1 VNFDTVFDRQK
12 TRTVTRSL
20 GTRILRF
27 SCYTKLT
34 KTVQKLSKYSRSDQR
49 GGGRSHHRPPPL
61 NTPLTDY
68 RSILYRIN
76 SAAYAE
82 LSVFFRLISLSGHM
96 GQLRGFSSAFLL
108 VINRLSATWRHYTI
122 VLVSF
127 SELMKLSI
135 FSASEK

>member
-1 VNFDTVFDRQK
+1 LTQFLTDRKHGQLPEALGHGFYGSVAIRSSQK
-12 TRTVTRSL
+12 QYKNYPNIQ
-20 GTRILRF
+20 GQ
-27 SCYTKLT
+27 TKGA
-34 KTVQKLSKYSRSDQR
+34 
-49 GGGRSHHRPPPL
+49 GGDHTIAPPPL

-68 RSILYRIN
+68 RSILYCIN